1 MAVETFTAK
10 KSKFGMGSNWL
21 FKSFWKR
28 ILAAGTPLRKILI
41 ETPLTSPVE
50 VSAKKS
56 LAGLNLIKPSYFPGS
71 RTPKRYHEVSCCL
84 EITNIYQNTLNFH

>member
-28 ILAAGTPLRKILI
+28 ILAAGIPLRKILI
-41 ETPLTSPVE
+41 EAPLTSPVE

-56 LAGLNLIKPSYFPGS
+56 LAGLNLSKPSYSPGS
-71 RTPKRYHEVSCCL
+71 STPKEFHKVSCFYETENLYLCR
-84 EITNIYQNTLNFH
+84 LNFH